1 MTKRNTRHSRAG
13 GNPYIR
19 HSRAGGNPVAT
30 RIPLDPRLR
39 EDDGTYAESAGVWL
53 TIRGLL

>member
-1 MTKRNTRHSRAG
+1 MRRRQSRAG
-13 GNPYIR
+13 GNSPIR

-39 EDDGTYAESAGVWL
+39 GDDGTYVESAEVQL

>member
-1 MTKRNTRHSRAG
+1 MTKGNTRHSRV
-13 GNPYIR
+13 
-19 HSRAGGNPVAT
+19 SRNPVAT

-39 EDDGTYAESAGVWL
+39 GDHGTYVDSAEVLL